1 MNRTIKLRKIKQEKG
16 ITLVALVVTIIIII
30 ILSTITINMAF
41 GDNGLIAQIK
51 GTSDGAANVIAEE
64 GIKMNDLLSKYANM
78 MNGEAD
84 FPVNIIQGTIEFGE
98 IIWSNRQASI
108 TVSTNTSYYIEYQ
121 VNATTE
127 GEWIRIE
134 NNGSIS
140 ELKHGDTVYARLT
153 DGINVGDY
161 ASASILD
168 EIPPKVEIQVAET
181 TNTSIKVNVIA
192 SDEESGLATTDTY
205 TYYLNNEQK
214 ASNTEA
220 SYNYTGLTAGTS
232 YTLKVV
238 VKDEAGNETEAS
250 IEVSTTQLYTVTYN
264 IDSGNT
270 QTQQF
275 STGESVI
282 TGLNFTPSKSGY
294 TFVGW
299 REDTTASSSVL
310 SSKTMET
317 SNMTLYA
324 VFSQNVTVTKYN
336 GSSSATTETKAKY
349 YNNGN
354 AANPSFTLSQNG
366 LSGWTAAGWTT
377 STSATGSTAVSNGG
391 SVTLSSN
398 ATYYGK
404 YTQTITLSYSGNGNT
419 GGSTASQTGTRY
431 YNSAGNYSNPSFTLR
446 SNGFTRTNYSFV
458 NWAMGSASGTK
469 YNAGAT
475 VTLSANTTFYATWK
489 QTYTTSTAYISGYA
503 DMSPRHGT
511 LVALSG
517 TYTDYHYLNSHTL
530 SGNAISW
537 YGSGAQIY
545 ANCDVNLT
553 ISGDVSGGALDGW
566 VTGKVMLYVNDSLN
580 RNIIY
585 KYYESNYSSYE
596 TINTT
601 ISLPAGSRCSI
612 RVFDEADDPNMRF
625 SYSVNITFT
634 AVPK

>member
-1 MNRTIKLRKIKQEKG
+1 MEGKQVRNRGKGERG
-16 ITLVALVVTIIIII
+16 ITLVALIITIIIII
-30 ILSTITINMAF
+30 ILSSITMNMVL
-41 GDNGLIAQIK
+41 GDNGLIKQ
-51 GTSDGAANVIAEE
+51 AEDVRDRASNMTTGE
-64 GIKMNDLLSKYANM
+64 GIKMNDLLSEYANM
-78 MNGEAD
+78 MNGEVD
-84 FPVNIIQGTIEFGE
+84 FPDNIIQGTIEFGE
-98 IIWSNRQASI
+98 ITWSNRQASI

-299 REDTTASSSVL
+299 REDTTANSSVL
-310 SSKTMET
+310 SSKTMGT
-317 SNMTLYA
+317 SN
-324 VFSQNVTVTKYN
+324 TVSYTHLTK
-336 GSSSATTETKAKY
+336 
-349 YNNGN
+349 
-354 AANPSFTLSQNG
+354 
-366 LSGWTAAGWTT
+366 
-377 STSATGSTAVSNGG
+377 V
-391 SVTLSSN
+391 
-398 ATYYGK
+398 
-404 YTQTITLSYSGNGNT
+404 
-419 GGSTASQTGTRY
+419 R
-431 YNSAGNYSNPSFTLR
+431 
-446 SNGFTRTNYSFV
+446 
-458 NWAMGSASGTK
+458 
-469 YNAGAT
+469 
-475 VTLSANTTFYATWK
+475 
-489 QTYTTSTAYISGYA
+489 
-503 DMSPRHGT
+503 
-511 LVALSG
+511 
-517 TYTDYHYLNSHTL
+517 
-530 SGNAISW
+530 
-537 YGSGAQIY
+537 
-545 ANCDVNLT
+545 
-553 ISGDVSGGALDGW
+553 
-566 VTGKVMLYVNDSLN
+566 
-580 RNIIY
+580 
-585 KYYESNYSSYE
+585 
-596 TINTT
+596 
-601 ISLPAGSRCSI
+601 
-612 RVFDEADDPNMRF
+612 
-625 SYSVNITFT
+625 
-634 AVPK
+634 

>member
-1 MNRTIKLRKIKQEKG
+1 MRNRGKGERG
-16 ITLVALVVTIIIII
+16 ITLVALIITIIIII
-30 ILSTITINMAF
+30 ILSSITMNMVL
-41 GDNGLIAQIK
+41 GDNGLIKQ
-51 GTSDGAANVIAEE
+51 AEDVRDRASNMTTGE
-64 GIKMNDLLSKYANM
+64 GIKMNDLLSEYANM
-78 MNGEAD
+78 MNGEVD
-84 FPVNIIQGTIEFGE
+84 FPDNIIQGTIEFGE
-98 IIWSNRQASI
+98 ITWSNRQASI

-377 STSATGSTAVSNGG
+377 STSATGSTAVNNGG

-404 YTQTITLSYSGNGNT
+404 YTQTITLSYSGNGAT

-489 QTYTTSTAYISGYA
+489 SLVERAFTFSSDSNHVDSSTYRNARYIQFGTCGYVGTGLSIQNDAYGNSIRLVTSRAGKLRFVLNAQNYTGANLKSNCAIQIDGDFVYAAEIQPNQSVSINQTFYVASGIIINIGNNGRNG
-503 DMSPRHGT
+503 DM
-511 LVALSG
+511 
-517 TYTDYHYLNSHTL
+517 
-530 SGNAISW
+530 
-537 YGSGAQIY
+537 
-545 ANCDVNLT
+545 
-553 ISGDVSGGALDGW
+553 W
-566 VTGKVMLYVNDSLN
+566 VK
-580 RNIIY
+580 
-585 KYYESNYSSYE
+585 
-596 TINTT
+596 
-601 ISLPAGSRCSI
+601 AGSYI
-612 RVFDEADDPNMRF
+612 EW
-625 SYSVNITFT
+625 VN
-634 AVPK
+634 